1 MINLLSSGIA
11 NDLSWTENLHSNVV
25 FGIAALIIL
34 ALIGGKLIE
43 IIKFPKVTGY
53 ILIGILIGP
62 SVLGVLSHDMVEK
75 FTLIRQIAIGFI
87 GYTIGLELKFRKLK
101 KTGKQVTII
110 TLIQAGM
117 TAIFVTAAV
126 GAYLTVTDG
135 DYIWTYAFILGAI
148 ATATAPGPIVAVV
161 KNFRTKGPVTDVL
174 LPLVA
179 LDDAIGIMLFAIML
193 SLGTTLLGIS
203 GAVSI
208 SAIILD
214 PLLEIIISILI
225 GLVLG
230 LILSFIVKKFNRESD
245 SMLLMMTL
253 GIIFAGIGI
262 GQVPIIMNFF
272 GLHQSIYLSAILLP
286 MTIGIVLTN
295 QIDDAFEKRLTKN
308 TDLFS
313 APILLGFFTLAG
325 AELDLSALVTVGVVG
340 LIYIMFRVF
349 GKVLGAYTGAKLS
362 HAPPT
367 VTKYLGFTLIPQAGV
382 AIDMALTTELRFK
395 ELAGFE
401 MIGTNI
407 MTIVLA
413 ATVIYEVLGLI
424 VVKSA
429 LSRAGEIDGA
439 KTGWSN

>member
-1 MINLLSSGIA
+1 MINLLSSGVV
-11 NDLSWTENLHSNVV
+11 NDLSWIENLHSNVV
-25 FGIAALIIL
+25 FGIAALIVL
-34 ALIGGKLIE
+34 AIIGGKLME

-101 KTGKQVTII
+101 RTGKQVTII
-110 TLIQAGM
+110 TLVQAAM
-117 TAIFVTAAV
+117 TAVFVTAAV
-126 GAYLTVTDG
+126 GTYLTVSNG
-135 DYIWTYAFILGAI
+135 EYIWTYAFILGAI

-208 SAIILD
+208 AAIILD

-225 GLVLG
+225 GIVLG
-230 LILSFIVKKFNRESD
+230 LILSYIVKKFNRESD

-272 GLHQSIYLSAILLP
+272 GLHQTIYLSAILLP
-286 MTIGIVLTN
+286 MTIGVVLTN

-325 AELDLSALVTVGVVG
+325 AELDLSALITVGIVG
-340 LIYIMFRVF
+340 LIYIVFRVF
-349 GKVLGAYTGAKLS
+349 GKILGSYTGSKLS

-413 ATVIYEVLGLI
+413 ATVIYEVLGLV

>member
-11 NDLSWTENLHSNVV
+11 NDLSWIENLHSNVV
-25 FGIAALIIL
+25 FGISALIIL
-34 ALIGGKLIE
+34 ALVGGKLME
-43 IIKFPKVTGY
+43 LAKFPKVTGY

-62 SVLGVLSHDMVEK
+62 SVLGILSHDMVEK
-75 FTLIRQIAIGFI
+75 FTLIRQVAIGFI

-110 TLIQAGM
+110 TLTQAIM
-117 TAIFVTAAV
+117 TAVFVTGAV
-126 GAYLTVTDG
+126 GAYLTATDG
-135 DYIWTYAFILGAI
+135 EYIWTYALILGAI

-203 GAVSI
+203 GAVSA

-230 LILSFIVKKFNRESD
+230 LLLSYIVKKFNRESD

-262 GQVPIIMNFF
+262 GQVPIVMDFF

-286 MTIGIVLTN
+286 MTIGVVLTN

-325 AELDLSALVTVGVVG
+325 AELDLSALLTVGIVG
-340 LIYIMFRVF
+340 GIYILFRVF
-349 GKVLGAYTGAKLS
+349 GKILGAYTGAKLS

-395 ELAGFE
+395 ELVGFE

-413 ATVIYEVLGLI
+413 ATVIYEVLGLV